1 MRLPRFNAH
10 LSVRWKLVLPFLG
23 IALLV
28 IFFLPFVSQLAAGRI
43 QDEADRRLSEI
54 ADSVAALIERS
65 ATQAELS
72 ASFVAN
78 LPEMDTASNN
88 PVLLELIMPRRREEL
103 GLQELSFYAADFQP
117 GDAAVYYSGPIVPRR
132 FQTSE
137 DTTQIRDELILR
149 VLGSNRPANGIAI
162 APQSSQIIG
171 VAPVQVTGSEADVQ
185 GVILAVFSLDDE
197 FIAGISDILE
207 SDVAIVKDN
216 DPVVSTIDRT
226 SDYESLIQA
235 GLGSNAGQNN
245 SENVTYGNGDQYRLS
260 AHSLIL
266 FGEEQGLVLVAQPL
280 NESFQVQRDIQLVLT
295 IFAAVVVL
303 VSLLVGIGVIY
314 TFARPLAQVAEA
326 ARQVSQGRLE
336 HRVGPD
342 YFLFKD
348 EVTDLSQDFNEM
360 TGRLQELYQTLEQR
374 VADRTRELV
383 EEHAKLEVA
392 LEDLA
397 VARDQAVAAN
407 QAKTEFIS
415 VVSHEL
421 RSPMTA
427 IQGYT
432 DLLMTGMVGPVNEQ
446 QSGFLQ
452 TVRSNVERMARLV
465 SDLSE
470 TARIEAGRLH
480 LDCGAVHLP
489 EVVADV
495 VHSNQRQVTEKE
507 QTLVV
512 NVPDDLPTV
521 WGDRMRLAQVMTN
534 LVSNANKYTPS
545 GGLITIQAE
554 QTKDRWNG
562 RSDRDVILVTIK
574 DNGLGISQ
582 EDQMQIFQKFFRASD
597 QKAREAPG
605 TGLGLNITKNL
616 IEMQGGVIWFES
628 AFRQGTTFYFTIPL
642 ATPMEPQLAEP
653 QPEATLG

>member
-10 LSVRWKLVLPFLG
+10 LSVRFKLVLPFVG

-28 IFFLPFVSQLAAGRI
+28 VFFLPLISRLAARSI
-43 QDEADRRLSEI
+43 QNEADRRLSEI

-78 LPEMDTASNN
+78 LPEMDTAGSN
-88 PVLLELIMPRRREEL
+88 PVLLERILPRRRQEL
-103 GLQELSFYAADFQP
+103 GLQELSFYRADFQS
-117 GDAAVYYSGPIVPRR
+117 GDPAVFYSGPVVPRR
-132 FQTSE
+132 FQASE
-137 DTTQIRDELILR
+137 HTTQIRETLILR
-149 VLGSNRPANGIAI
+149 VLDSNRPANGIAI

-171 VAPVQVTGSEADVQ
+171 VAPVIVTGSEANVA
-185 GVILAVFSLDDE
+185 GVILAVFSLDEE
-197 FIAGISDILE
+197 FIVGIADILE

-216 DPVVSTIDRT
+216 ASVVSTVDRA
-226 SDYESLIQA
+226 SNYESLV
-235 GLGSNAGQNN
+235 GTLVRDDGQNA
-245 SENVTYGNGDQYRLS
+245 STTITYSNGNQYRLL
-260 AHSLIL
+260 AHPLML
-266 FGEEQGLVLVAQPL
+266 FGQDQGTVLVAQPL
-280 NESFQVQRDIQLVLT
+280 NESLQVQRDIQWVLT
-295 IFAAVVVL
+295 AFAAVVIL
-303 VSLLVGIGVIY
+303 VSLLVGVGVVL
-314 TFARPLAQVAEA
+314 TFARPLARVAEA
-326 ARQVSQGRLE
+326 TRQVSEGHLD
-336 HRVGPD
+336 HRVKPD

-360 TGRLQELYQTLEQR
+360 TGRLQELYRTLEQR

-383 EEHAKLEVA
+383 EEHAKLEAA

-432 DLLMTGMVGPVNEQ
+432 DLLMTGLVGPINEQ
-446 QSGFLQ
+446 QTNFLQ
-452 TVRSNVERMARLV
+452 TVRSNADRMARLV

-470 TARIEAGRLH
+470 TARIEAGRLQ
-480 LDCGAVHLP
+480 LDCGEVHLP
-489 EVVADV
+489 DVVAEVVQ
-495 VHSNQRQVTEKE
+495 SNQRQVADKE
-507 QTLVV
+507 QTLMV
-512 NVPDDLPTV
+512 NVPDKLPAV
-521 WGDRMRLAQVMTN
+521 WGDRTRLAQVMTN
-534 LVSNANKYTPS
+534 LVSNANKYTPN
-545 GGLITIQAE
+545 GGQIIIQAE

-562 RSDRDVILVTIK
+562 RTDRDVILVTVK

-628 AFRQGTTFYFTIPL
+628 EFRQGTTFYFTIPL
-642 ATPMEPQLAEP
+642 AHQAEP
-653 QPEATLG
+653 QPGSATLNA